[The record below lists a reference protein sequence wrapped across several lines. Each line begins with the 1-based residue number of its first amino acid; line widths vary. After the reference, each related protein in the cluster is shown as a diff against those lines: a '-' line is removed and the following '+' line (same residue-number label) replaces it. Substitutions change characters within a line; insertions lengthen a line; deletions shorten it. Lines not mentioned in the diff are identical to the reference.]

1 LGLAGA
7 GTLDR
12 YREASKPGKPQR
24 AAIVRAKRASGSS
37 GESDG
42 LTDDVFGG
50 ISEASFVGEY
60 EAYID
65 AWMLRQF
72 PGRLLEELDD
82 MDWLR
87 FRRAQDAQRVIDVED
102 TRQLY
107 RDGKLKEVDEEM
119 LAAFVEHDD
128 LVSDGL

>member
-1 LGLAGA
+1 
-7 GTLDR
+7 
-12 YREASKPGKPQR
+12 
-24 AAIVRAKRASGSS
+24 
-37 GESDG
+37 
-42 LTDDVFGG
+42 
-50 ISEASFVGEY
+50 
-60 EAYID
+60 
-65 AWMLRQF
+65 
-72 PGRLLEELDD
+72 

-87 FRRAQDAQRVIDVED
+87 FRRAQDAQRVIDIED